1 MGASED
7 DEFARIM
14 SRLEELEKEEL
25 AAENCEENGDD
36 QDGNA
41 AGNDGDGDERTK
53 AVFHRKKDE
62 GYSSLDH
69 DQTYSEVMLRVD
81 AFTC

>member
-25 AAENCEENGDD
+25 AAESYGENDED
-36 QDGNA
+36 QDTNA
-41 AGNDGDGDERTK
+41 AESDGDEDEQTK

-69 DQTYSEVMLRVD
+69 GQRYSEVMLRV
-81 AFTC
+81 